1 MKQILILIA
10 VLVLVFGSTSALF
23 CQELGEETPSET
35 TLSAFSDE
43 SLEVELPFER
53 EIYHYPKIGRRDP
66 FLPLVPKKDVTV
78 PSINNLVLVGIIWG
92 YAGKV
97 AVIKERGG
105 VGYVM
110 RVADPVAGGHV
121 ETITTDSV
129 TFVLEE
135 FGVVTRYTLTLK
147 GYDRR

>member
-1 MKQILILIA
+1 MKQIFILIA
-10 VLVLVFGSTSALF
+10 VLVLGSTSTLL
-23 CQELGEETPSET
+23 CQESDEETPSES
-35 TLSAFSDE
+35 TLSTALEE

-53 EIYHYPKIGRRDP
+53 ETYHYDKVGRRDP

-78 PSINNLVLVGIIWG
+78 PSINNLVLMGIIWG

-97 AVIKERGG
+97 AVIKEKGG

-110 RVADPVAGGHV
+110 RERDEVAGGRV
-121 ETITTDSV
+121 ETITTDSM

-135 FGVVTRYTLTLK
+135 FGVITRYTLTLK
-147 GYDRR
+147 GQGRR

>member
-1 MKQILILIA
+1 MRRIFILIA
-10 VLVLVFGSTSALF
+10 VLIFGSGSALL
-23 CQELGEETPSET
+23 CQESGEETPSES
-35 TLSAFSDE
+35 TLSTALDE

-53 EIYHYPKIGRRDP
+53 EFYHYDKIGRRDP
-66 FLPLVPKKDVTV
+66 FLPLVPKEDVTV
-78 PSINNLVLVGIIWG
+78 PSINNLVLMGIIWG

-110 RVADPVAGGHV
+110 RERDEVAGGSV
-121 ETITTDSV
+121 GRITTDSI

-135 FGVVTRYTLTLK
+135 FGVVSEYTLTLK
-147 GYDRR
+147 GQGRR